1 MCGLFGMIGPGIARV
16 DYKIIDELMLV
27 SSLRGED
34 GTGVVSGSSHGKHPR
49 STLYKI
55 PGDPF
60 YWRTMLV
67 SKAKIESALYDIH
80 NNWVIGHVR
89 KPTSGSID
97 QKATQPFTHANVMG
111 CHNGGIRGDIEGFA
125 SDSAKLY
132 AYLNH
137 FKGDVKKAFDAL
149 EIGPFDAYALVWFDV
164 NTRKVNFLR
173 NGKRKLYVGF
183 NKQRSVMYWAS
194 EYQMLNLVLD
204 RNDVEYELLYLTED
218 TLYSVDPS
226 KISSKKTTE
235 EFSRETIKPSVLP
248 PPPYVIDENVIEL
261 PNANSNGSDIPWIQ
275 QTQDKTRIVN

>member
-137 FKGDVKKAFDAL
+137 FKGDIKKTLDELGVTA
-149 EIGPFDAYALVWFDV
+149 FDAYALVWFDV

-173 NGKRKLYVGF
+173 NGKRKLYVAF
-183 NKQRSVMYWAS
+183 NKERSVMYWAS
-194 EYQMLNLVLD
+194 EFQMLKLVLD
-204 RNDVEYELLYLTED
+204 RNDIDYELLYLLED

-235 EFSRETIKPSVLP
+235 EFSREIVKPVAFSKPTI
-248 PPPYVIDENVIEL
+248 IDENVIEL
-261 PNANSNGSDIPWIQ
+261 PANIDSNGSDIPWIQ